1 MKKTIFSIF
10 LLMLATYVI
19 AQESLTVSGTVTNP
33 AGPTAM
39 LLVPNPLLP
48 SLGRETFTDTLD
60 ASGSFAIE
68 VKLKEPTFAT
78 FRHGREISSVYL
90 EPGKDFSLR
99 LNPEQ
104 FDESLKYSGNGAAAN
119 NFMAAHFLKFE
130 DPSPV
135 QEQMKTL
142 NPKEFKEAADA
153 RRQARLAFLETY
165 KGKVTEEFYKK
176 MEQQMA
182 YEWGGELFSYPSAH
196 AYFNG
201 LEESPELPV
210 DYLTY
215 EQELPLMEPAALSL
229 PAYQQYMFRK
239 VREDYD
245 RKVEKMDQKPA
256 AGKESI
262 NALYSFAE
270 EQLNGKALEYFRHKL
285 LFSGMSYSGLDS
297 YTDAYQQFMNA
308 SNIPE
313 YKESLQEV
321 YERQEHLMAGKPAPS
336 FKLATLEGE
345 ELSLEELKGK
355 VVYVD
360 FWASWCRPCLGEM
373 PAAKKMKEHFKDNP
387 NVAFVYISIDDD
399 ENSWRNMV
407 DKQAIEGIHL
417 YSKGWGSQTAQDY
430 AVQAIPRYV
439 LIDKEGKLIDS
450 SMSRPSD
457 PATIPRIEEALASS
471 K

>member
-19 AQESLTVSGTVTNP
+19 AQESLTVSGTITNP

-48 SLGRETFTDTLD
+48 SLDRENFTDTLD
-60 ASGSFAIE
+60 ASGAFSIE
-68 VKLKEPTFAT
+68 VKLKEPVFAT
-78 FRHGREISSVYL
+78 FRHGREISTVYL
-90 EPGKDFSLR
+90 EPGKDFSLS

-104 FDESLKYSGNGAAAN
+104 FDESLKYEGEGAAAN
-119 NFMAAHFLKFE
+119 NFMAANFLKFE
-130 DPSPV
+130 DPNPA
-135 QEQMKTL
+135 QEQMKSL
-142 NPKEFKEAADA
+142 DPKGFKKAATA
-153 RRQARLAFLETY
+153 RKKERLAFLESY
-165 KGKVTEEFYKK
+165 KGKVSDDFYRQ
-176 MEQQMA
+176 MQQQIA
-182 YEWGGELFSYPSAH
+182 YEWGGELLSYPSAH

-201 LEESPELPV
+201 LEESPELPA
-210 DYLTY
+210 DYYAFTK
-215 EQELPLMEPAALSL
+215 QLPLVEPAALSL

-245 RKVEKMDQKPA
+245 RKIEEMDQKPA

-285 LFSGMSYSGLDS
+285 LFNGMSYSGLDP
-297 YTDAYQQFMNA
+297 YAEAYARFIA
-308 SNIPE
+308 GGAAPE
-313 YKESLQEV
+313 YKKSLQEV
-321 YERQEHLMAGKPAPS
+321 YQRQEHLMAGKEAPS

-387 NVAFVYISIDDD
+387 DVAFVYISIDED
-399 ENSWRNMV
+399 ENSWRKMV
-407 DKQAIEGIHL
+407 EKQAIEGIHL
-417 YSKGWGSQTAQDY
+417 YSQGWGSKTAQDY

-439 LIDKEGKLIDS
+439 LIDQEGKLIDA